1 MSRTPDRT
9 WTATRDRE
17 MERGQSLVEV
27 ALILPLLLVLLI
39 GIVTF
44 ANAWR
49 TSQTITN
56 IAREGAR
63 LGVTPGATT
72 AEVEARVNDL
82 LDESGL
88 SSEKGDVTVEDVESS
103 PGDTVRVTIR
113 YPVSLGP
120 FDRVVDLLCSG
131 CGDEFGAPITLNT
144 LTSMRKE

>member
-1 MSRTPDRT
+1 MGRTADRT
-9 WTATRDRE
+9 GTANRVPGE
-17 MERGQSLVEV
+17 ERGQSLVEV

-72 AEVEARVNDL
+72 DEVETRVKDL
-82 LDESGL
+82 LDDSGL
-88 SSEKGDVTVEDVESS
+88 SSEEADVTVEDVESS

-131 CGDEFGAPITLNT
+131 CGDEFGAPITLKT
-144 LTSMRKE
+144 LTAMRKE

>member
-1 MSRTPDRT
+1 MSRVPDRT
-9 WTATRDRE
+9 WTATRAGGK
-17 MERGQSLVEV
+17 ERGQSLVEV
-27 ALILPLLLVLLI
+27 ALILPLLLVMLI

-72 AEVEARVNDL
+72 AEVETRVNDL

-88 SSEKGDVTVEDVESS
+88 SSENAGVTVEDVESA

-131 CGDEFGAPITLNT
+131 CGSEFGTPITLNT